1 MGSSPIRDTQMITIA
16 YVLIGIGLLLTF
28 LLWRT
33 WKSTDRLINEFGV
46 SPDEI
51 EESMKSL
58 HYKIYICYGLAFF
71 FKLLAWKLF
80 QTFFKKLRKS
90 AWQQTE
96 LWYNNGVASNKRK
109 KKEKTYKIFNLSDL
123 KSINNKR
130 GTNGSQ

>member
-28 LLWRT
+28 LLWKT
-33 WKSTDRLINEFGV
+33 WKSTDRLIEEFGV

-71 FKLLAWKLF
+71 LKLLA
-80 QTFFKKLRKS
+80 
-90 AWQQTE
+90 
-96 LWYNNGVASNKRK
+96 
-109 KKEKTYKIFNLSDL
+109 
-123 KSINNKR
+123 
-130 GTNGSQ
+130 